1 MPIPSELVSFIY
13 PYLENLDQSGLELDF
28 SRYGSITAI
37 LTILLVVCTVY
48 AITTLFMSCHL
59 PLDDLLLSLE
69 PLLAPVLSAMSYVQ
83 MAGPAVAGLVDE
95 STIML
100 LSSALDLMR

>member
-1 MPIPSELVSFIY
+1 
-13 PYLENLDQSGLELDF
+13 
-28 SRYGSITAI
+28 
-37 LTILLVVCTVY
+37 
-48 AITTLFMSCHL
+48 MSCHL
-59 PLDDLLLSLE
+59 PFDDLLLSLE